1 MLFAYSTARAS
12 LRKAL
17 RICALTSNFEIK
29 FTGPTRIPWPGCP
42 PTDPSDASAFSGE
55 QTRITYQVDPATN
68 TQFELV
74 TPNYDG
80 SANYPGAASGQT
92 YTCKIA
98 LEVQGSR
105 A

>member
-1 MLFAYSTARAS
+1 M
-12 LRKAL
+12 
-17 RICALTSNFEIK
+17 TSNFEIK